1 MADIFSVFPLTIIA
15 VIGIFIGAYFAIKHA
30 EERDKQK

>member
-1 MADIFSVFPLTIIA
+1 MADIFSVFPLTVIA
-15 VIGIFIGAYFAIKHA
+15 VIGICIGVYFAIKHA